1 MMEIKFLRDY
11 RGKLT
16 KERFYKAGET
26 RLFQDWNA
34 KALIDRGV
42 AVEFNDEAVE
52 VPAVD
57 IEPEVVV
64 ETTPEPEAVIEVE
77 PEVKPKR
84 KPKRKKKVKK

>member
-1 MMEIKFLRDY
+1 MKVKFLVDY

-42 AVEFNDEAVE
+42 AVEFKEESVE
-52 VPAVD
+52 V
-57 IEPEVVV
+57 EPEVVV
-64 ETTPEPEAVIEVE
+64 ETTPEQEVVVE
-77 PEVKPKR
+77 DAPKVKPKKKPKR
-84 KPKRKKKVKK
+84 KSTPKKKAKK